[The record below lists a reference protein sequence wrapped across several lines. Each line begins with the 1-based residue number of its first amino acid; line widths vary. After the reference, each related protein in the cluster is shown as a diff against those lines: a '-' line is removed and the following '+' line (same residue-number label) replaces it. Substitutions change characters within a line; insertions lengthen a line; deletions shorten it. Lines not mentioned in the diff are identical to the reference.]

1 MCPNRYPPA
10 DFDIAQ
16 SAGRQ
21 CLEPSAQR
29 LCNRVQ
35 LDHIWFGGRRTS
47 PPGACATGNGRIY
60 CALRL
65 AAACLSSGSPGMGA
79 VVASCLGVSG
89 SQGSLMTTGNFRSL
103 VGRGSPLK
111 GGAPVYGSSKKAPF
125 PPRGRSPNRPRSS
138 KGRRS
143 NAAAFP
149 FSTHPGAVSR

>member
-1 MCPNRYPPA
+1 MCPNKWPPS
-10 DFDIAQ
+10 DFDIVR

-21 CLEPSAQR
+21 CVEPPAQR
-29 LCNRVQ
+29 LWNCVQ
-35 LDHIWFGGRRTS
+35 LEPIQFGVRRTS
-47 PPGACATGNGRIY
+47 PPGALVTGSGHIY
-60 CALRL
+60 CALRV
-65 AAACLSSGSPGMGA
+65 AGAGLSFGLPGTGA

-89 SQGSLMTTGNFRSL
+89 NQGSLMTTGNFRSL